1 MISVRH
7 LAIRTADLS
16 ASRRFYE
23 EGLGLRYLGSRP
35 PSEALNLTDGAIN
48 LTVLPYDGPA
58 RSAPPEGMEFVHFGF
73 VVDDLSATYR
83 RLIDLG
89 AHIVSDDINQRQAP
103 SGAEPQSSFK
113 VLDPNG
119 IVLDVTV
126 RPDEWLVR

>member
-7 LAIRTADLS
+7 LAVRTADLS

-23 EGLGLRYLGSRP
+23 EGLGLRYLGTRP
-35 PSEALNLTDGAIN
+35 PSVAIN
-48 LTVLPYDGPA
+48 LSDGTINLTLLPYDGPA
-58 RSAPPEGMEFVHFGF
+58 RSAMPEGTEFVHFGF
-73 VVDDLSATYR
+73 VVEDLSATYR

-89 AHIVSDDINQRQAP
+89 ARIVSEDINERGTP

-119 IVLDVTV
+119 IVLDVAG
-126 RPDEWLVR
+126 RPDEWRVG